1 MRLFFNKLDEHI
13 LVMNNDGDIKFCND
27 KLLLKLQ
34 YEEKEISNIN
44 ISNILFGQNNSITE
58 LLKYKNKGKI
68 DLNLYS
74 KSNKIISMSCK
85 IIEDI
90 YNNESLIFV
99 IGKEICEKC
108 YSIKDLEILLDKSP
122 FTAWIKD
129 VNGKYLYVNKA
140 YEESLLKSKSE
151 ILGKYDKDIWCLE
164 NATKYI
170 KIDKEIINSKRAK
183 SYEEKFTCNGKEE
196 WFEKFKYPVADE
208 NGNLKYILGVGKSIT
223 AEKNLKDKIADNYSE
238 IATLNNLINSDK
250 EIDLYGL
257 LEKIC
262 KNVLEHI
269 ESDGIS
275 IMLYN
280 SDKEILEPKVKIDYA
295 NKVIPRDCFINLP
308 RHKALEIVEKNYNEG
323 IKSINEVE
331 NLIVIDSSAE
341 QDIEYIGTYNISL
354 NNELIGMLNFSYKK
368 GNTPKHDLDSDIKII
383 CMQIAVIIKNFK
395 LSQEV
400 KIEFEKRK
408 ETENKLEVFLETAAD
423 IVGIIDCKGN
433 IKKVS
438 MSWTKILGWSSEELL
453 SMNWNEIIHPEDKES
468 FDDIWIELKNNKST
482 MRGQRRYLCKNGEYR
497 WLYVNV
503 MYLEDENEYA
513 MAARD
518 ITEEKKIKEEKK
530 ALQEAVELESVKN
543 EFFANISHEFK
554 TPINIILGTMQLLK
568 KKVNQGS
575 IYCNDDTNLLNYI
588 NSIKQNSYRLLRL
601 VNNLI
606 DMTRIDT
613 GYYEINLKNYDI
625 VKIVED
631 ITMSVTQYVENKGID
646 IVFDTN
652 VEESIIA
659 CDPDKI
665 ERIMLNILSNAI
677 KYTDKNGEI
686 MVDLNQV
693 NEKVTVSIKDNGVGI
708 SEEKLDF
715 IFERF
720 GQASNALTR
729 KCEGSGIGLSLVKSL
744 VNMHGG
750 EIYVKSS
757 KGEGTEFIFEIPIK
771 IVDKKNENINNND
784 YEELRIEKCNIE
796 FSDIYS

>member
-13 LVMNNDGDIKFCND
+13 LVMDENGYIKYCND

-34 YEEKEISNIN
+34 YDEREIQNLNVSSILSNDR
-44 ISNILFGQNNSITE
+44 NSLTE

-68 DLNLYS
+68 DLNLHS
-74 KSNKIISMSCK
+74 KSNKVMCMTCK

-90 YNNESLIFV
+90 YNNENLIFI
-99 IGKEICEKC
+99 IGKEICERC
-108 YSIKDLEILLDKSP
+108 YSIDDLEILLDKSP

-140 YEESLLKSKSE
+140 YEDSIYKSKSE

-170 KIDKEIINSKRAK
+170 KIDKEIINSNRAK

-223 AEKNLKDKIADNYSE
+223 AERNLKDKIADNYAE

-250 EIDLYGL
+250 EIDLYEL
-257 LEKIC
+257 LEQIC

-269 ESDGIS
+269 GSDGIS

-280 SDKEILEPKVKIDYA
+280 ADKEILEPKVRIDYA
-295 NKVIPRDCFINLP
+295 KKSIPKDCFINLS
-308 RHKALEIVEKNYNEG
+308 RSKALEILEKKDNEG
-323 IKSINEVE
+323 IKGIKDAE
-331 NLIVIDSSAE
+331 NIITIDPSAE
-341 QDIEYIGTYNISL
+341 EDIEYIGSYSISL
-354 NNELIGMLNFSYKK
+354 NNELIGMLSFSYKK
-368 GNTPKHDLDSDIKII
+368 GNTPKHDLDSTIKII
-383 CMQIAVIIKNFK
+383 CMQIAVIIKNFT

-400 KIEFEKRK
+400 KVEFDKRK
-408 ETENKLEVFLETAAD
+408 ETEHKLEVFLETAAD
-423 IVGIIDCKGN
+423 IVGIIDSKGH

-497 WLYVNV
+497 WLYVNA
-503 MYLEDENEYA
+503 MYLKDEDSYA
-513 MAARD
+513 MTARD

-554 TPINIILGTMQLLK
+554 TPINIILGTMQLLNR
-568 KKVNQGS
+568 KVNQGS

-606 DMTRIDT
+606 DMSRIDT

-646 IVFDTN
+646 IIFDTN
-652 VEESIIA
+652 VEESVIA

-677 KYTDKNGEI
+677 KYTDEHGKI

-693 NEKVTVSIKDNGVGI
+693 AKKVTVSIKDNGVGI

-720 GQASNALTR
+720 GQANNALTR
-729 KCEGSGIGLSLVKSL
+729 RCEGSGIGLSLVKSL
-744 VNMHGG
+744 VNMHDGD
-750 EIYVKSS
+750 IYVKSNI
-757 KGEGTEFIFEIPIK
+757 GEGTEFTFEIPIK
-771 IVDKKNENINNND
+771 TVEEKNENINKDN